1 MYSNRHSLHK
11 VKRAVALEEVF
22 FGPTLGALVLLCE
35 LGLRN
40 EDQNNVKV
48 KVINKGYE
56 RAFQKGLVSFIEAS
70 NDIIAVNGRISGLK
84 CFFIVVVNYQTK
96 HYVLNFY

>member
-1 MYSNRHSLHK
+1 M
-11 VKRAVALEEVF
+11 
-22 FGPTLGALVLLCE
+22 LCE
-35 LGLRN
+35 LGRRN

-56 RAFQKGLVSFIEAS
+56 KGLVSFVETN